1 MSVSQ
6 RISLREEPFLSRS
19 WALHIGFF
27 FRSFTFFFFFGAL
40 IKAISTSMLQNT
52 WLPSVRPHVL
62 RLLSPLFLVLR
73 SRDPG
78 SARSRHSSLPLAASG
93 YNSLTRESFLG
104 SFSIHVTK
112 YEDQRGGQNLLRFW
126 LFWKQSK
133 FWQKLPTRDFS
144 NLKAY
149 LIHTFTVITVRPPTK
164 TNHAAERF
172 LEKKVRC
179 FHHLG
184 DWTPLPR
191 GTEVWFS
198 AKLHHYQDAP
208 AHLGGLPINPTS
220 WVPGPARVTLNSEGD
235 LESLSIP
242 ILQEY

>member
-1 MSVSQ
+1 M
-6 RISLREEPFLSRS
+6 
-19 WALHIGFF
+19 
-27 FRSFTFFFFFGAL
+27 
-40 IKAISTSMLQNT
+40 SMLQNT
-52 WLPSVRPHVL
+52 WLPFVCPHVL